1 MSGRIRSGRETGEKI
16 DEKQEMH
23 QSMTFWNASHLEM

>member
-16 DEKQEMH
+16 DEKQEI
-23 QSMTFWNASHLEM
+23 QLSVTFWNALHLEM